1 MRNKIR
7 WFLLSSSILI
17 IGCLI
22 YFFVSNFKG
31 VKSPVKV
38 SLGETGVDISIENFN
53 VTHEELGD
61 TIWELKAKSAK
72 VNSTTRITHLTNVE
86 LVLHQKNNKQSF
98 VFADNGFL
106 NDETKDFELNGHVR
120 LISNTDLINNQ
131 IR

>member
-22 YFFVSNFKG
+22 YFFALNFKG
-31 VKSPVKV
+31 EKPQVNV
-38 SLGETGVDISIENFN
+38 SLGETGIDISIENFN

-61 TIWELKAKSAK
+61 TLWELKAKSAK
-72 VNSTTRITHLTNVE
+72 VNSTTRITKLTNVE
-86 LVLHQKNNKQSF
+86 LVLHQKNDKQSF
-98 VFADNGFL
+98 VFADNGLL
-106 NDETKDFELNGHVR
+106 NDETKDFELNGNVR
-120 LISNTDLINNQ
+120 LISNTDLINTQ